1 MSPPVADIDTSAL
14 KENFAA
20 VAARGGDD
28 VALYFYSYLF
38 LKYPETREMFPP
50 AMTRQRDRLV
60 GALVRIVTN
69 VDNGAVLVPYLED
82 LGRDHRKFGTLTA
95 HYPAV
100 GEALLATLRHFSGDA
115 WTDRLAADWAA
126 AYGVV
131 AAAMSGAA
139 ETAALT
145 DPPYWD
151 AEIVEVDRRT
161 FDIAVLTVRT
171 GVPVPYRAGQSLAV
185 EPSTLRPRE
194 WRWYTPANAPGG
206 RDIELHA
213 RLIPG
218 GPVSTALVRAAAPG
232 DRLRFGPPFG
242 RMTLDP
248 ASPRP
253 LLMVAGSTGL
263 APMKALIDQV
273 ARDGGRRTHL
283 YFGARSGREVYDR
296 DAVAALGER
305 HPWLTVITA
314 VSDDLR
320 WTGVQGLV
328 GDVAAAGGEW
338 SGHDVYVCGSPVMVE
353 ATVKQ
358 LLAVGVPEPQIRF
371 EEFGEA

>member
-1 MSPPVADIDTSAL
+1 VSPPVADIDTSAL
-14 KENFAA
+14 KENFATA
-20 VAARGGDD
+20 AARGGDD

-248 ASPRP
+248 AGQRP

-296 DAVAALGER
+296 DAVAALDER

-328 GDVAAAGGEW
+328 GEVAAAGGEW

-358 LLAVGVPEPQIRF
+358 LMAVGVPEPQIRF

>member
-1 MSPPVADIDTSAL
+1 VSPPVADIDTSAL
-14 KENFAA
+14 KENFAT

-248 ASPRP
+248 AGQRPRR
-253 LLMVAGSTGL
+253 MVAGSTGL

-296 DAVAALGER
+296 DAVAALDER

-328 GDVAAAGGEW
+328 GEVAAAGGEW

-358 LLAVGVPEPQIRF
+358 LMAVGVPEPQIRF